1 MLHTM
6 SESSVQYDVFLS
18 YSSADRSEVR
28 RLAAELEA
36 RGCHCFLD
44 EWYLTPGR
52 DWVAALET
60 ALSRSRSMA
69 IFLGAGELG
78 RWQQREK
85 AWGLDRMAFLQER
98 FPVILVLL
106 PKAVPP
112 VGLLRQLTWVD
123 LRGSEAEGGR
133 LSSFDE
139 SERLNRLAQAI
150 LGQSEASPQGQ
161 RALHSPFRGLNY
173 FREEDADLFCGRE
186 AYSER
191 LWTLVQRQRLIAVT
205 GASGCGKSSLVRAGL
220 VPRLRRPR
228 PEGDVWEILTVVPTK
243 DPLRALAE
251 AFQPL
256 LEPGTDNPEDRE
268 VQISKRVN
276 RLKSGELR
284 LHNLIRV
291 ALEKQPGTSRLLLF
305 VDQWEELYTL
315 CESAADRHS
324 VIRQILD
331 EVRNP
336 ATTLTVIFTIRWD
349 FYSHVLNDRPLLDAV
364 ADSRLELGP
373 MNRDEFRQVIETPA
387 ARCGLQ
393 FERRLVELILK
404 DAEKAPGCLPLLEFL
419 LDRLWQLSLRES
431 TVSNASYTSLG
442 ELEGS
447 LASYADERFRGLTTA
462 EQAACAALFRRLVHA
477 GETVDKDTRRRA
489 ELESL
494 SPGEVSVAKKLIEAR
509 LLVVGGASMVAGQDG
524 GQTVEVAHEELLRCW
539 QALKDCVEQHRRF
552 LRWRRELDAQIEEFQ
567 KSGSLL
573 SGRRLREARQ
583 FYPSRR
589 SELELRET
597 DLLRRSFARRL
608 QWWLIGV
615 SLLCLLCLL
624 CLGVEYSRAM
634 NKVQT
639 LLATPPDRVQEK
651 LDELAPYRWLARWRL
666 AHEMTDGKTDQDRLH
681 ATLAMARFFP
691 DRTVLHSVQRLWQ
704 VYDGEND
711 WRKLAVQQ
719 LYVGLGPIS
728 FCHGALDVAEG
739 GDTTLV
745 TEFLVQAAAEAS
757 PARVASELAEILR
770 QEQDPQQQAYLQYL
784 RCLLL
789 GACFAGDAAV
799 TDEILSEL
807 SSLYQTASDAG
818 VHAAARWALRQHG
831 KTLAELDADTA
842 TSTEAKPIPE
852 KNWYVTAP
860 VTSEQ
865 GEASGAAAA
874 PGLTLIRIPSVPG
887 FVLGAV
893 AGAGKDKDPGDE
905 DPTTWVEADRKRVSE
920 FWMSDREVSR
930 EQFQTVCPEW
940 LQETS
945 EIAATDRRHPAREV
959 NWYDALLFCN
969 RLSAK
974 HGLPQYYE
982 FDEGQY
988 DWAAGE
994 LKDGAKF
1001 PSIPN
1006 PAGGSYRLPTER
1018 EWEYACR
1025 ALSAVDYSF
1034 GSSTDA
1040 LDLFARWNNKAEPLA
1055 CGSLR
1060 PNRWGLSDMHGNV
1073 YEWCWDRY
1081 DATDKEAAGTGRVLR
1096 GGAFDFSYP
1105 DLLRCAFRN
1114 YFSPDNRNLYFGFR
1128 ISRTK

>member
-6 SESSVQYDVFLS
+6 SESNVQYDVFLS

-28 RLAAELEA
+28 RLAAELKA
-36 RGCHCFLD
+36 RGCRCFLD

-85 AWGLDRMAFLQER
+85 AWGLDRMATLQER
-98 FPVILVLL
+98 FPVIPVLL
-106 PKAVPP
+106 PQALPP
-112 VGLLRQLTWVD
+112 VGFLQQLMWVD
-123 LRGSEAEGGR
+123 LRGSEADGGR

-150 LGQSEASPQGQ
+150 LGKLEASSQGQ
-161 RALHSPFRGLNY
+161 RSQHSPFRGLNY

-220 VPRLRRPR
+220 VPRLRRPQH
-228 PEGDVWEILTVVPTK
+228 EGDVWEILTLVPTK

-256 LEPGTDNPEDRE
+256 LEPGTDNAEDRE
-268 VQISKRVN
+268 VQINKRVT
-276 RLKSGELR
+276 RLKSGELQ

-387 ARCGLQ
+387 ARCGLT
-393 FERRLVELILK
+393 FEPGLVERILE

-431 TVSNASYTSLG
+431 TVSNHTYTSLG
-442 ELEGS
+442 ELEG
-447 LASYADERFRGLTTA
+447 AIATYADEQFHGLTTA
-462 EQAACAALFRRLVHA
+462 EQAACASLFRRLVHA
-477 GETVDKDTRRRA
+477 GETVDRDTRRRA
-489 ELESL
+489 ELASL
-494 SPGEVSVAKKLIEAR
+494 SLGELSVAKKLIEAR
-509 LLVVGGASMVAGQDG
+509 LLVAGGAAMVAGQDG
-524 GQTVEVAHEELLRCW
+524 GQTVEVAHEELLRRW
-539 QALKDCVEQHRRF
+539 QALKDWVEQDRRF
-552 LRWRRELDAQIEEFQ
+552 LKWRRELDAQVEEFQ
-567 KSGSLL
+567 KSGALL

-589 SELELRET
+589 GELEPAQK
-597 DLLRRSFARRL
+597 DLLRRSFARRW
-608 QWWLIGV
+608 QWRLGAV
-615 SLLCLLCLL
+615 SLVCLLG
-624 CLGVEYSRAM
+624 LGFAYSRAM
-634 NKVQT
+634 NNVRT
-639 LLATPPDRVQEK
+639 LLAPPPDRVQAE

-691 DRTVLHSVQRLWQ
+691 DRTVLHSVQQLWQ

-757 PARVASELAEILR
+757 PSRVASELAEILR

-789 GACFAGDAAV
+789 GACLAGDAAV

-807 SSLYQTASDAG
+807 SSLYQTANDAG

-842 TSTEAKPIPE
+842 TSTEAKAIPE

-874 PGLTLIRIPSVPG
+874 PGLTLHRIPTVPE
-887 FVLGAV
+887 FRLGAV
-893 AGAGKDKDPGDE
+893 AGVG
-905 DPTTWVEADRKRVSE
+905 E

-930 EQFQTVCPEW
+930 EQFQAVCPEW
-940 LQETS
+940 QQKTS
-945 EIAATDRRHPAREV
+945 EIAATDGRHPVREV
-959 NWYDALLFCN
+959 NWYDAVLFCN
-969 RLSAK
+969 RLSVQ

-1001 PSIPN
+1001 PSIAN
-1006 PAGGSYRLPTER
+1006 PAGGGYRLPTER

-1025 ALSAVDYSF
+1025 ALSAVEYSF
-1034 GSSTDA
+1034 GSSWDS
-1040 LDLFARWNNKAEPLA
+1040 LDLFARWNNRSGPLE

-1073 YEWCWDRY
+1073 WEWCWDRY
-1081 DATDKEAAGTGRVLR
+1081 DATEEEANGTSRVLR
-1096 GGAFDFSYP
+1096 GGSFYYDADP
-1105 DLLRCAFRN
+1105 VALRCAFRDDDSPVLRSN
-1114 YFSPDNRNLYFGFR
+1114 YGGFR

>member
-6 SESSVQYDVFLS
+6 SESNVQYDVFLS

-28 RLAAELEA
+28 RLAAELKA
-36 RGCHCFLD
+36 RGCRCFLD

-85 AWGLDRMAFLQER
+85 AWGLDRMATLQER
-98 FPVILVLL
+98 FPVIPVLL
-106 PKAVPP
+106 PQALPP
-112 VGLLRQLTWVD
+112 VGFLQQLMWVD
-123 LRGSEAEGGR
+123 LRGSEADGGR

-150 LGQSEASPQGQ
+150 LGKLEASSQGQ
-161 RALHSPFRGLNY
+161 RSQHSPFRGLNY

-220 VPRLRRPR
+220 VPRLRRPQH
-228 PEGDVWEILTVVPTK
+228 EGDVWEILTLVPTK

-256 LEPGTDNPEDRE
+256 LEPGTDNAEDRE
-268 VQISKRVN
+268 VQINKRVT
-276 RLKSGELR
+276 RLKSGELQ

-387 ARCGLQ
+387 ARCGLT
-393 FERRLVELILK
+393 FEPGLVERILE

-431 TVSNASYTSLG
+431 TVSNHTYTSLG
-442 ELEGS
+442 ELEG
-447 LASYADERFRGLTTA
+447 AIATYADEQFHGLTTA

-477 GETVDKDTRRRA
+477 GETVDRDTRRRA
-489 ELESL
+489 ELASL
-494 SPGEVSVAKKLIEAR
+494 SLGELSVAKKLIEAR
-509 LLVVGGASMVAGQDG
+509 LLVAGGAAMVAGQDG
-524 GQTVEVAHEELLRCW
+524 GQTVEVAHEELLRRW
-539 QALKDCVEQHRRF
+539 QALKDWVEQDRRF
-552 LRWRRELDAQIEEFQ
+552 LKWRRELDAQIEEFQ
-567 KSGSLL
+567 KSGALL

-589 SELELRET
+589 GELEPAQK
-597 DLLRRSFARRL
+597 DLLRRSFARRW
-608 QWWLIGV
+608 QWRLGAV
-615 SLLCLLCLL
+615 SLVCLLG
-624 CLGVEYSRAM
+624 LGFAYSRAM
-634 NKVQT
+634 NNVRT
-639 LLATPPDRVQEK
+639 LLATPPDRVQAE

-691 DRTVLHSVQRLWQ
+691 DRTVLHSVQQLWQ

-757 PARVASELAEILR
+757 PARVASELAEILGQDR
-770 QEQDPQQQAYLQYL
+770 DPQQQAFLQYL

-789 GACFAGDAAV
+789 GSCRAGDTAV

-807 SSLYQTASDAG
+807 SPLYQTANDAG
-818 VHAAARWALRQHG
+818 VHAAARWALLQHG

-842 TSTEAKPIPE
+842 TSTEAKAIPE

-874 PGLTLIRIPSVPG
+874 PGLTLHRIPTVPE
-887 FVLGAV
+887 FRLGAV
-893 AGAGKDKDPGDE
+893 AGEGEDKDPGDE
-905 DPTTWVEADRKRVSE
+905 DSAQWTAADRESVGE

-930 EQFQTVCPEW
+930 EQFQAVCPEW
-940 LQETS
+940 QQKTS
-945 EIAATDRRHPAREV
+945 
-959 NWYDALLFCN
+959 
-969 RLSAK
+969 
-974 HGLPQYYE
+974 
-982 FDEGQY
+982 
-988 DWAAGE
+988 
-994 LKDGAKF
+994 
-1001 PSIPN
+1001 
-1006 PAGGSYRLPTER
+1006 
-1018 EWEYACR
+1018 
-1025 ALSAVDYSF
+1025 
-1034 GSSTDA
+1034 
-1040 LDLFARWNNKAEPLA
+1040 
-1055 CGSLR
+1055 
-1060 PNRWGLSDMHGNV
+1060 
-1073 YEWCWDRY
+1073 
-1081 DATDKEAAGTGRVLR
+1081 
-1096 GGAFDFSYP
+1096 
-1105 DLLRCAFRN
+1105 
-1114 YFSPDNRNLYFGFR
+1114 
-1128 ISRTK
+1128 

>member
-1 MLHTM
+1 M
-6 SESSVQYDVFLS
+6 SESNVQYDVFLS
-18 YSSADRSEVR
+18 YSSADRAEVR
-28 RLAAELEA
+28 RLAAELQA

-85 AWGLDRMAFLQER
+85 AWGLDRMASLQER
-98 FPVILVLL
+98 FPVIPVLL
-106 PKAVPP
+106 PQAVPP
-112 VGLLRQLTWVD
+112 VGWLQQLMWVD
-123 LRGSEAEGGR
+123 LRGSEADGGR
-133 LSSFDE
+133 LSSFE
-139 SERLNRLAQAI
+139 EAERLNRLAEAI

-228 PEGDVWEILTVVPTK
+228 PEGDVWEILTIVPTK

-256 LEPGTDNPEDRE
+256 LEPGTDNLEDRE
-268 VQISKRVN
+268 VQINKRVT
-276 RLKSGELR
+276 RLKSGELQ

-305 VDQWEELYTL
+305 VDQWEELYTE

-387 ARCGLQ
+387 ARCGLK
-393 FERRLVELILK
+393 FEPGLVERILE

-431 TVSNASYTSLG
+431 TVSNHTYTSGG
-442 ELEGS
+442 ELEG
-447 LASYADERFRGLTTA
+447 AIATYADEQFRGLTTA

-477 GETVDKDTRRRA
+477 GETVDRDTRRRA
-489 ELESL
+489 EIASL
-494 SPGEVSVAKKLIEAR
+494 SAGELSVAKKLIKAR
-509 LLVVGGASMVAGQDG
+509 LLVAGGAAMVAGQDG
-524 GQTVEVAHEELLRCW
+524 GPTVEVAHEELLRRW
-539 QALKDCVEQHRRF
+539 QALKDWVEQDRRF
-552 LRWRRELDAQIEEFQ
+552 LKWRRELDAQVEEFR
-567 KSGSLL
+567 KSGALL

-589 SELELRET
+589 GELEPGEK
-597 DLLRRSFARRL
+597 DLLRRSFARRW
-608 QWWLIGV
+608 QWRLGAV
-615 SLLCLLCLL
+615 SLVCLLG
-624 CLGVEYSRAM
+624 LGFAYSRAI
-634 NKVQT
+634 NNVRT
-639 LLATPPDRVQEK
+639 LLATTPDRVQVE
-651 LDELAPYRWLARWRL
+651 LDELAPYRWLVRWRL
-666 AHEMTDGKTDQDRLH
+666 AHEMTDGKADQDRLH

-691 DRTVLHSVQRLWQ
+691 DRTVLQSVLQLWQ
-704 VYDGEND
+704 LYDGEND

-728 FCHGALDVAEG
+728 FCRGAIDGAKG

-745 TEFLVQAAAEAS
+745 TEFLVQAAADDS

-789 GACFAGDAAV
+789 GACLTGDGAV

-807 SSLYQTASDAG
+807 SSLFQTATDAG
-818 VHAAARWALRQHG
+818 VHAAARWALLQQG
-831 KTLAELDADTA
+831 KTLVELDADTA
-842 TSTEAKPIPE
+842 TSSEAKLTPE
-852 KNWYVTAP
+852 KQWYVTAP

-865 GEASGAAAA
+865 GESSGAAAA
-874 PGLTLIRIPSVPG
+874 PGLTLNRIPSVPK
-887 FVLGAV
+887 FRLGAV
-893 AGAGKDKDPGDE
+893 AGEGANRNPGDE
-905 DPTTWVEADRKRVSE
+905 DSQQWTAADRESVGE
-920 FWMSDREVSR
+920 FWMSDREVSW
-930 EQFQTVCPEW
+930 EQFQAVCPEW
-940 LQETS
+940 QQTTF
-945 EIAATDRRHPAREV
+945 EIAATDGRHPVWEV

-974 HGLPQYYE
+974 HGLPKYYE

-988 DWAAGE
+988 DWATGR
-994 LKDGAKF
+994 LTVGAKF

-1006 PAGGSYRLPTER
+1006 PAGGGYRLPRER

-1025 ALSAVDYSF
+1025 ALSSKDYSF
-1034 GSSTDA
+1034 GRSQDA
-1040 LDLFARWNNKAEPLA
+1040 LDLFARWNSKSEPLA

-1073 YEWCWDRY
+1073 REWCWDRF
-1081 DATDKEAAGTGRVLR
+1081 DTTNEEVAETSRVLR
-1096 GGAFDFSYP
+1096 GGSFLGSNP
-1105 DLLRCAFRN
+1105 VNLRCAVRGSS
-1114 YFSPDNRNLYFGFR
+1114 SPDIRFIGVGFR
-1128 ISRTK
+1128 LSRTK